1 MADLVE
7 QAPILDTVMSH
18 GENAAPQRAEDA
30 KPTYKS
36 FK

>member
-1 MADLVE
+1 MAALEE
-7 QAPILDTVMSH
+7 QAPALDAVMSH
-18 GENAAPQRAEDA
+18 GENAAPERAEDA